1 MRWPWLSRYAHEL
14 EMDVLRATTVGLVNE
29 NDALKGQVEYWRTRA
44 ERLTDAALSRA
55 GAIHEPTMVDRP
67 APSRD
72 QESPMALLSRAMSVR
87 EIDSTA
93 VRRPVVV
100 K

>member
-1 MRWPWLSRYAHEL
+1 
-14 EMDVLRATTVGLVNE
+14 MDVLRATTAALANE
-29 NDALKGQVEYWRTRA
+29 TDALQAQVEYWRTRA

-67 APSRD
+67 APAD
-72 QESPMALLSRAMSVR
+72 KSPMELISRAMAVR

-93 VRRPVVV
+93 RPLRAV
-100 K
+100 